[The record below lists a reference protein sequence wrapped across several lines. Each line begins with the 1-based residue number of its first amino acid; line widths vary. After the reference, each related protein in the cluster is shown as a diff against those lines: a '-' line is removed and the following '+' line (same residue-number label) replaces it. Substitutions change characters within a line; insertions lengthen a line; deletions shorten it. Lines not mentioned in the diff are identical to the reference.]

1 MKKLN
6 IAMVAACPFPGNR
19 GTPSR
24 ILRMSEGLA
33 DLGHDVHVVTYHF
46 GTDTPTR
53 GISTHR
59 IPKII
64 KYSNF
69 DPGPTA
75 TKLAI
80 LDPLLFLKLL
90 QVVKTEK
97 VDLIHAHHFEGALV
111 SYAVRALTGVRV
123 IYDAHTTLEG
133 ELSAYNF
140 WNPARVRKKM
150 DYLVPNAADHIVA
163 VSEELKDS
171 LSEMGIPEHKI
182 SCIPTGVNPETFDGK
197 DPTVIRRKYNLGNK
211 KIVIYTGT
219 LAEYQG
225 IDLLLKAIRIM
236 STTRTKND
244 FFLLVVG
251 NSNIKK
257 YQRMCEDLSIGDKV
271 IFAGEQPFEEVPYF
285 LAAAYI
291 AVIPRDNCPG
301 IPQKLTNYMA
311 AGKAIVC
318 FKGSAKAI
326 RHKENGLI
334 VKNRDIPAMA
344 QAITTLLNHEKL
356 RVYLAKNAKTSIIGK
371 YDWNSLCENLIDI
384 YQKII

>member
-53 GISTHR
+53 GINTHR

-90 QVVKTEK
+90 QIVKTEK

-111 SYAVRALTGVRV
+111 SYAVRALTGVKV
-123 IYDAHTTLEG
+123 IYDAHTTLAG
-133 ELSAYNF
+133 ELSSYNF
-140 WNPARVRKKM
+140 WNPKKLSSYI
-150 DYLVPNAADHIVA
+150 DCLVPRLADFIIA
-163 VSEELKDS
+163 VSKDLKAILCDLGISEE
-171 LSEMGIPEHKI
+171 KI
-182 SCIPTGVNPETFDGK
+182 AVIPTGVNIETFENRNPSLIRNKYDLDG
-197 DPTVIRRKYNLGNK
+197 K
-211 KIVIYTGT
+211 KIVIYTGS
-219 LAEYQG
+219 LAEFQG
-225 IDLLLKAIRIM
+225 VDYLLRAMPSVFEKVADAVLILAGNTNIAKYINFSKELGIHD
-236 STTRTKND
+236 NVL
-244 FFLLVVG
+244 FL
-251 NSNIKK
+251 
-257 YQRMCEDLSIGDKV
+257 
-271 IFAGEQPFEEVPYF
+271 GERPFEEVPDL
-285 LAAAYI
+285 LAAADV
-291 AVIPRDNCPG
+291 AVIPRVNCPG

-318 FKGSAKAI
+318 FKGSAKLLI
-326 RHKENGLI
+326 DRENGI
-334 VKNRDIPAMA
+334 VVENGDTNNMA
-344 QAITTLLNHEKL
+344 RKIIHLLGHSDERKIL
-356 RVYLAKNAKTSIIGK
+356 GSKAKESLLGR
-371 YDWNSLCENLIDI
+371 YDWPSLSKKVLEVYGWLCG
-384 YQKII
+384 